1 MAEHI
6 LIIDGHPDPTRERFV
21 HALADAYREGA
32 EAGRH
37 EVRLLRV
44 ADLEF
49 PLLRTQADY
58 EKGEPSEAI
67 RRCQGLVDWA
77 THVVILY
84 PLWLGSM
91 PALLKALLEQ
101 TLRPG
106 FAFSAR
112 KLGRWPVKFQS
123 GKSARIVVT
132 MGMPGWLYR
141 WYFRAHSV
149 RLLQRNILRFIG
161 FRRVR
166 ATLIGSI
173 ANLSKQARQGYL
185 KELRQLGQ
193 RAR

>member
-1 MAEHI
+1 MVDHI

-37 EVRLLRV
+37 EVRLMRV
-44 ADLEF
+44 AELEF

-58 EKGEPSEAI
+58 EKGEPSETI
-67 RRCQGLVDWA
+67 RQCQGLVDWA

-84 PLWLGSM
+84 PLWLGTM
-91 PALLKALLEQ
+91 PAMLKALLEQ

-112 KLGRWPVKFQS
+112 KLGRWPVKLQS

-149 RLLQRNILRFIG
+149 RALQRNILHFIG

-166 ATLIGSI
+166 ATLIGNI
-173 ANLSKQARQGYL
+173 GKLSKQARQDYL